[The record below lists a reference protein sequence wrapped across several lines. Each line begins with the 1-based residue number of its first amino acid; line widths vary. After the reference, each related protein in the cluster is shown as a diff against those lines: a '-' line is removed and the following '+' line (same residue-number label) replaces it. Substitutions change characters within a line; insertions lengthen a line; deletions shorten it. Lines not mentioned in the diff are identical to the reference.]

1 MEGFLV
7 KKEKKQ
13 DGFESEKLLVLPEYI
28 MEEISTLPL
37 IQPLYITDIGFFPKA
52 MHHYR
57 ERDEGCDSYIL
68 IYCADGEGWVKF
80 TGTTIIYVKKHMFIV
95 IPAGTPHTY
104 GASDHDPW
112 SIYWFHFRGSEV
124 KELVHTYGL
133 NETPLLLPLSGYMKF
148 VELFNHCYDTLVHKP
163 YSKAHHINVSQ
174 TIKFLLST
182 LGLISVRTQQELQTE
197 QYLEKA
203 LSYMNANIEQ
213 TITLVDLAHYV
224 GLSKQHLTHLFNKET
239 SFSPIDYF
247 LRMKMNRAGQMLDL
261 TDQTVKQI
269 AISVGMHDPYYFSRL
284 FKKIMG
290 CSPSEYRNIKK
301 G

>member
-7 KKEKKQ
+7 KDEKKQ

-68 IYCADGEGWVKF
+68 IYCADGEGWVQF